1 MVEPRLPVAI
11 PCLVVDWAGKGLAQ
25 SSGFGATGPKSVTE
39 AVGGLRSAGAGG
51 ILAKGAGTS
60 LGVEVL
66 GSPELSLCKLIASA
80 GGKVSE
86 AMCVGM
92 ELTSDSLL
100 EDVVDPRT

>member
-1 MVEPRLPVAI
+1 M
-11 PCLVVDWAGKGLAQ
+11 
-25 SSGFGATGPKSVTE
+25 TE

-80 GGKVSE
+80 GGKLDIASVHSVSRMICHSLLGHVTYVSE